1 MRIRDVIIAI
11 CVTLLMIVGGKMLL
25 EKYNRNEKYKDDIPV
40 STQITKYIA
49 EDIPYVDVEK
59 ESVKEEYTA
68 KIRDIEYKGKLDD
81 VFFLNSIDEICA
93 NYVCD
98 DGTSFDVDL
107 SKDKV
112 VAVYF
117 NIEKDENKKILS
129 EDEKEKIATEYAKE
143 FVNIEEYKMNIDN
156 GTSCY
161 IFTRY
166 VDEFMTCEEV
176 RVFVKDTGEISA
188 VWIMELGEFEN
199 VNLGGADGEKSEE
212 ALSDKIKEM
221 YGEKSEY
228 EINENFLIKTR
239 DGKLAMFYSIDLTK
253 EDGICEREFF
263 KVIWE

>member
-1 MRIRDVIIAI
+1 MSVA
-11 CVTLLMIVGGKMLL
+11 
-25 EKYNRNEKYKDDIPV
+25 
-40 STQITKYIA
+40 SYIA
-49 EDIPYVDVEK
+49 EHSPSIECEK
-59 ESVKEEYTA
+59 DNVKKEYTA
-68 KIRDIEYKGKLDD
+68 NIRGVEYNGRLDD
-81 VFFLNSIDEICA
+81 VFYLNSIDEICA
-93 NYVCD
+93 NYICD

-117 NIEKDENKKILS
+117 NIEKNESKDKLS
-129 EDEKEKIATEYAKE
+129 EDEKEKIATEYAKD
-143 FVNIEEYKMNIDN
+143 FVNIEEYKMNIDTN
-156 GTSCY
+156 GISCY

-199 VNLGGADGEKSEE
+199 VNLGDADGKKSEE

-221 YGEKSEY
+221 YGDKSGY

-239 DGKLAMFYSIDLTK
+239 DDKIAMFYSVDLTK